1 MKGGYNMKNIE
12 NLREKYREKYKIY
25 CLLNNLVENEKGF
38 RCYLS
43 DQKMLERGREA
54 RRKREREQI
63 KLK

>member
-1 MKGGYNMKNIE
+1 MKNIE
-12 NLREKYREKYKIY
+12 NLKKQYKVY
-25 CLLNNLVENEKGF
+25 CIINNLAPNEKGF
-38 RCYLS
+38 IGYLS

>member
-1 MKGGYNMKNIE
+1 MKNIE
-12 NLREKYREKYKIY
+12 NLKEKYREKYKIY
-25 CLLNNLVENEKGF
+25 CIINNLAPNEKGF
-38 RCYLS
+38 IGYLS